1 MTIIS
6 GLQNLWIHAAL
17 IPLRE
22 VVSALLSILL
32 CGRLL

>member
-1 MTIIS
+1 MTMIS
-6 GLQNLWIHAAL
+6 GPQKLWIRAAL

-22 VVSALLSILL
+22 VVSVLLSILL